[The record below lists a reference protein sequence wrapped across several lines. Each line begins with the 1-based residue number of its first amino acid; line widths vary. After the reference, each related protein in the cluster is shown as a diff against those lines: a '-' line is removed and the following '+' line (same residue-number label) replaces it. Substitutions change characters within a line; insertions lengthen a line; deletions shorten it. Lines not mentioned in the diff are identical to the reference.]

1 MEAKRVDGSERIKR
15 VAKQQTANTDDQA
28 LRLLQLEADV
38 RRCDNLR
45 VLIHQ
50 CANETR
56 GLLGFRQAFLLRR
69 RGGTFRVEAV
79 SSVSVVDRNA
89 PMIRQVEASLRNHGQ
104 PNDMSDIS
112 VSDADFAFH
121 HLLWIPFVS
130 KKGTC
135 FAGLL
140 IASERPFSE
149 KRRALAKR
157 LGATYAHAWLALTK
171 GAVTTRRPVTGRV
184 AAILVLTAVAALTFV
199 QVPITAIAPVEVV
212 AREARVVTAPLEG
225 VVKEVVVRPNAPV
238 AVGDLLVRFDDTE
251 LRNASDIA
259 RQNVVVAQSRVDAL
273 STGAFGDQNARRDV
287 AIARA
292 ELALAQAEEAL
303 AAERLSRTEIRSDVA
318 GLAVFNDASSWR
330 GRPVGVGE
338 KILEVADPSRVE
350 YAIALPVD
358 DLIALD
364 DSRPV
369 RVFLDN
375 APLEVREA
383 NLIRAAY
390 HAEMQG
396 DGLLAFDL
404 RARDQ
409 TEGQTP
415 RIGARGTAQVM
426 GRDARLGFVLF
437 RRPIAWMRQTFGI

>member
-89 PMIRQVEASLRNHGQ
+89 PMIRQVEASLLNHGQ

-171 GAVTTRRPVTGRV
+171 GAVTTRRPVTGRI
-184 AAILVLTAVAALTFV
+184 AAPPEMTPA
-199 QVPITAIAPVEVV
+199 
-212 AREARVVTAPLEG
+212 
-225 VVKEVVVRPNAPV
+225 
-238 AVGDLLVRFDDTE
+238 DLLTQ
-251 LRNASDIA
+251 I
-259 RQNVVVAQSRVDAL
+259 DA
-273 STGAFGDQNARRDV
+273 AM
-287 AIARA
+287 
-292 ELALAQAEEAL
+292 
-303 AAERLSRTEIRSDVA
+303 
-318 GLAVFNDASSWR
+318 
-330 GRPVGVGE
+330 E
-338 KILEVADPSRVE
+338 KRHPC
-350 YAIALPVD
+350 
-358 DLIALD
+358 
-364 DSRPV
+364 
-369 RVFLDN
+369 RVF
-375 APLEVREA
+375 APELCRDAGFEE
-383 NLIRAAY
+383 
-390 HAEMQG
+390 
-396 DGLLAFDL
+396 
-404 RARDQ
+404 RARFEQ
-409 TEGQTP
+409 
-415 RIGARGTAQVM
+415 
-426 GRDARLGFVLF
+426 
-437 RRPIAWMRQTFGI
+437 RRYEILTR